1 MASKIED
8 IIDEIQAYVESCKPA
23 AFSSSKIV
31 VNKDELEGLLEEL
44 KNNTPEEIRKY
55 QKIINQ
61 QDRILSDAKAKAE
74 NTVAAAEAKAEEL
87 LNDNE
92 ILRQAY
98 EQANQ
103 IIDLANSQAQ
113 GILDDAARDGNE
125 IRSSAIEYTDAL
137 LAGVQS
143 VIEDSTAA
151 AHATYETTLQS
162 IQANDAQLSEAMKS
176 YLDVIRQ
183 NRAALAPSEEA
194 QAEETQEVPAADAP
208 AAEAEVPDELFP
220 QD

>member
-8 IIDEIQAYVESCKPA
+8 IIDEIEAYVETCKPA

-31 VNKDELEGLLEEL
+31 VNKDELEGLLAEL
-44 KNNTPEEIRKY
+44 KSNTPEEIKKY
-55 QKIINQ
+55 QRIISN
-61 QDRILSDAKAKAE
+61 QDRILNDAKAKAE
-74 NTVAAAEAKAEEL
+74 NMVADAEAKAQEL
-87 LNDNE
+87 LNEND

-113 GILDDAARDGNE
+113 GILDDASRDGNE

-137 LAGVQS
+137 LAGVQQ
-143 VIEDSTAA
+143 VIENSTAA
-151 AHATYETTLQS
+151 AHSSYEAALQS
-162 IQANDAQLSEAMKS
+162 IQSNDEQLSAAMQS

-183 NRAALAPSEEA
+183 NRAALVPEEDEAAPA
-194 QAEETQEVPAADAP
+194 AEETQEEAP

-220 QD
+220 ND